1 MSGLVESSADARS
14 KTIGQNFRCRAWV
27 NINSNITFSPNPTS
41 AAVRAS
47 GNVSSIGYLATG
59 RLEVNLT
66 QPMPDTNYA
75 VFVDGNVNDS
85 NVDTRRSSRATHFYT
100 NGVKL
105 VSGLTSSDSAEDFIY
120 TYVAFFR

>member
-1 MSGLVESSADARS
+1 MSGIVDQSADARS

-27 NINSNITFSPNPTS
+27 NIDANITFSPNPTP

-75 VFVDGNVNDS
+75 VLVDGNVNNS
-85 NVDTRRSSRATHFYT
+85 NTDTRRSCRATHFYT
-100 NGVKL
+100 SGVKM
-105 VSGLTSSDSAEDFIY
+105 VSGTTHADVAEDFIY